1 MKILFQEIIN
11 KAIEMKASDVHF
23 IPVKNEVSIKFRI
36 NDNLEQYEQ
45 IGNSIYQKLLVYM
58 KFQAGLDVSTQ
69 QVAQSGRYSYHF
81 NKIYFLRI
89 STLPLSLG
97 QESCVIR
104 IVPQFFQQQ
113 KSTYKFNDFKHLM
126 NKKQGLLLFSGPT
139 GSGKSTLMYQMV
151 SYANK
156 ALNLN
161 VISIE
166 DPVEMQIP
174 GIVQIN
180 VNDKAGINYVNSFK
194 AILRCDPDVILIG
207 EIRDKDVAKCVIQ
220 ASLSGHLVLTTLH
233 ATDCKGAILRLLE
246 MGISVQELIQATNL
260 IINQR
265 LVTTIKQQRQLSKA
279 QQIDLL
285 SNLCNLLKYGFTLYQ
300 SFQFLNLQMTYKN
313 KQLGTTILSEISNG
327 APCNQILSLIG
338 YSDTIVMQ
346 VYLAERFGNIIDVLE
361 ETVNYMKVNRKSEQ
375 RLLKT
380 LQYPLILVSIFIAMI
395 IILNL
400 TVIPQFQQLYTSM
413 NIQLSSFQKTLSFFI
428 TSLPTIIVVMLIIV
442 SMLAIIMKL
451 IYNKL
456 NMLNKINF
464 VMKLPLISGYFQ
476 LFKTYFVT
484 NELVLFYKNGITLQS
499 IVDVYI
505 NHSSDPFRQFLGK
518 YLLTYSE
525 MGYGLPQIL
534 EKLKCFKP
542 QLIKFVL
549 QGEKRGKL
557 EVELKLYSQI
567 LVKQIEDKA
576 IKQTQ
581 FLQPILFLI
590 LGLFIVAIYLVIM
603 LPMFQMM
610 QSIK

>member
-180 VNDKAGINYVNSFK
+180 VNDKAGI
-194 AILRCDPDVILIG
+194 
-207 EIRDKDVAKCVIQ
+207 
-220 ASLSGHLVLTTLH
+220 T
-233 ATDCKGAILRLLE
+233 
-246 MGISVQELIQATNL
+246 M
-260 IINQR
+260 
-265 LVTTIKQQRQLSKA
+265 
-279 QQIDLL
+279 
-285 SNLCNLLKYGFTLYQ
+285 
-300 SFQFLNLQMTYKN
+300 
-313 KQLGTTILSEISNG
+313 
-327 APCNQILSLIG
+327 
-338 YSDTIVMQ
+338 
-346 VYLAERFGNIIDVLE
+346 
-361 ETVNYMKVNRKSEQ
+361 
-375 RLLKT
+375 
-380 LQYPLILVSIFIAMI
+380 
-395 IILNL
+395 
-400 TVIPQFQQLYTSM
+400 
-413 NIQLSSFQKTLSFFI
+413 
-428 TSLPTIIVVMLIIV
+428 
-442 SMLAIIMKL
+442 
-451 IYNKL
+451 
-456 NMLNKINF
+456 
-464 VMKLPLISGYFQ
+464 
-476 LFKTYFVT
+476 
-484 NELVLFYKNGITLQS
+484 
-499 IVDVYI
+499 
-505 NHSSDPFRQFLGK
+505 
-518 YLLTYSE
+518 
-525 MGYGLPQIL
+525 
-534 EKLKCFKP
+534 
-542 QLIKFVL
+542 
-549 QGEKRGKL
+549 
-557 EVELKLYSQI
+557 
-567 LVKQIEDKA
+567 
-576 IKQTQ
+576 
-581 FLQPILFLI
+581 
-590 LGLFIVAIYLVIM
+590 
-603 LPMFQMM
+603 
-610 QSIK
+610 